1 MYKEILT
8 GLPQNPKMNQYKIDS
23 NRFIFWKTVP

>member
-8 GLPQNPKMNQYKIDS
+8 ELPRNPGKIQHKTDF